1 MKKTITFNKIKLL
14 NFCGIREGEYE
25 FGDKISAVSG
35 INGIGKSTV
44 ASAITYVLFGT
55 DILER
60 SFSIKTLDEHNQV
73 IRDISHE
80 AELILSVD
88 GEVVSLKRVLV
99 DSWKGD
105 SVKNTFKYLVNGE
118 TVTAGEYRKTVNNI
132 CPEKLFRLCISPTSF
147 VLMPWQEQYA
157 MIKALVPEVTYE
169 DVTAGETKY
178 DPIEDELRKTDTDK
192 LLHHLRYSRKE
203 VQQNL
208 DEIPVRIAEINK
220 VKPRQEDWEA
230 LYSEMTAK
238 EEQHRVLQEKIASI
252 MRGNADDVAKEGLR
266 NKISFANKRIINME
280 QSAHNE
286 AMDEAT
292 KHQSDLITKQDEVRR
307 AKRTVEDLEQK
318 ITTCQEIRKNSLR
331 QTEDIKAQ
339 AKPAGQ
345 RYVEVSKSKWRWNDE
360 DSFCPHC
367 LQPLPIDKLET
378 IKRESEQN
386 FNKQKA
392 EELKQLAE
400 LATKMQDELAE
411 YRTLSEENDTSEKKA
426 SEELAKAKET
436 LSVLE
441 RELKRVQDDKP
452 RTYDA
457 ILAEKKEYTEVKQE
471 IARLNE
477 ELDKPI
483 GTNAD
488 DTKILSELESES
500 QSVAQ
505 ELKALTDRYATK
517 ETYDKIQNRVSEI
530 EDERRIFQSQIDKLD
545 EKIDLVSEFV
555 RRTFQIL
562 SKRVNE
568 KFSFV
573 SWIMFQT
580 TNDGD
585 RKPYCECCHGGVPY
599 SKLNDASKINAG
611 IDIAHTISEFYDVS
625 IPMIIDGCES
635 VQKPLYMGGQ
645 QIRLS
650 VGDSDTLKFDYS
662 DGNQD

>member
-25 FGDKISAVSG
+25 FGDNITNISG
-35 INGIGKSTV
+35 QNGIGKSTV
-44 ASAITYVLFGT
+44 ASAITYVLLGT
-55 DILER
+55 DIMDR
-60 SFSIKTLDEHNQV
+60 SFSIKTLDENNHV

-80 AELILSVD
+80 AELLLSVD
-88 GEVVSLKRVLV
+88 DAVMTLKRVLV

-105 SVKNTFKYLVNGE
+105 TVKNTFKYLVNGE
-118 TVTAGEYRKTVNNI
+118 TVTAGEYRKTVNDI

-169 DVTAGETKY
+169 DVIAGETKY
-178 DPIEDELRKTDTDK
+178 DPIEDELMNTDTDK

-220 VKPRQEDWEA
+220 VKPQQEDWEA
-230 LYSEMTAK
+230 LHAEMTAV
-238 EEQHRVLQEKIASI
+238 EQQQKSLQEKMASVK
-252 MRGNADDVAKEGLR
+252 RGNADDVAKEGLR
-266 NKISFANKRIINME
+266 NRISFLNKRIINME

-286 AMDEAT
+286 VIDEAT
-292 KHQSDLITKQDEVRR
+292 KHQSDLINKQDEVRR

-318 ITTCQEIRKNSLR
+318 ITTCQEIRKNTLQ

-339 AKPAGQ
+339 AKEAGQ
-345 RYVEVSKSKWRWNDE
+345 KYVEVSKGKWSWND
-360 DSFCPHC
+360 DNSFCPHC
-367 LQPLPIDKLET
+367 LQPLPIDKLEAV
-378 IKRESEQN
+378 KRESEQN

-392 EELKQLAE
+392 DEMKQLTK

-411 YRTLSEENDTSEKKA
+411 YRTLSEENDAAEKQA
-426 SEELAKAKET
+426 SDELAKAKET
-436 LSVLE
+436 LSALDG
-441 RELKRVQDDKP
+441 ELKRVQSDKP
-452 RTYDA
+452 RTYDV

-471 IARLNE
+471 LARLNE
-477 ELDKPI
+477 ELDKPAVNN
-483 GTNAD
+483 TED
-488 DTKILSELESES
+488 SKILSELESES

-505 ELKALTDRYATK
+505 ELKALIDRYATK
-517 ETYDKIQNRVSEI
+517 EIYDKVQNRISEL
-530 EDERRIFQSQIDKLD
+530 EDERRAYQSQIDKLD

-562 SKRVNE
+562 SERVNE

-611 IDIAHTISEFYDVS
+611 IDIAHTMSQFYDVS